1 MWEMDYKESCV
12 LKNWCFW
19 TVVLEKT
26 LESPLDYKEIQPVH
40 PKGDQSWM
48 FIGRTDA
55 DAESPILWSPDR
67 KSWFIW
73 KDPDAGKDWRWEE
86 KGMTEDEMV
95 GWHHW
100 LNRHEF
106 EWTPGVG
113 DGQGGLACCCPWGC
127 KELDTNER
135 LNWTEPRSQNL
146 CHQCQASV
154 KLQLAL
160 HLLLV
165 IILQFYNLA
174 PPLPS
179 SLSNSSCLFT
189 HCGLLCDI
197 YCTVPLWSSRYC
209 TIWLKMSYFYLFVM
223 YYLCKKYYK
232 PFTVQYWGG
241 ERKILNLWCFF
252 LSALIASWKP
262 HSHDLI

>member
-1 MWEMDYKESCV
+1 MNLSELPELVMDREAWHAAVHGVAKSRTRMSD
-12 LKNWCFW
+12 W
-19 TVVLEKT
+19 TE
-26 LESPLDYKEIQPVH
+26 
-40 PKGDQSWM
+40 
-48 FIGRTDA
+48 
-55 DAESPILWSPDR
+55 
-67 KSWFIW
+67 
-73 KDPDAGKDWRWEE
+73 
-86 KGMTEDEMV
+86 
-95 GWHHW
+95 
-100 LNRHEF
+100 
-106 EWTPGVG
+106 
-113 DGQGGLACCCPWGC
+113 
-127 KELDTNER
+127 

-179 SLSNSSCLFT
+179 SLGNSSCLFT

-209 TIWLKMSYFYLFVM
+209 TIWLKMSYSYLFVM

-262 HSHDLI
+262 HTHDLI